1 MGLAEALKQVPEN
14 KPTGPLCGVATLREQ
29 LTGEDLDAF
38 NTAIEMVYSQPRG
51 VRSEREHGATAVWLA
66 NTLTENGYTIHK
78 STLQRHI
85 RGGCACGII

>member
-14 KPTGPLCGVATLREQ
+14 KQTGPLCGVATLRQQ
-29 LTGEDLDAF
+29 LSGEDLDAF
-38 NTAIEMVYSQPRG
+38 NTAIEMVYSQHRG